1 MLGIGKSAWKGF
13 SVDQGILVDRNISR
27 GKPQELTVSI
37 GERFTILRVTFVKI
51 NNIEDDL
58 ILTDKEPVFCR
69 YEDDLV
75 DY

>member
-1 MLGIGKSAWKGF
+1 MLGTGKSAWKGF

-27 GKPQELTVSI
+27 GKPQELTV

-51 NNIEDDL
+51 NKIEDDL

-69 YEDDLV
+69 YEYDLV